1 MSYIKNRWYCA
12 AWGHEVVRDPFTRTL
27 LNEKVVLYR
36 TEQGHPVALSNV
48 CPHRFAP
55 MHQGRLRGDDIEC
68 PYHGLRFSPD
78 GACALNPHGSMIPPG
93 LRLKSYPVID
103 RYAMVW
109 IWMGEA
115 DEADPALIPEFPAHD
130 DGGYKTV
137 GGMIPVK
144 GSYQLVADNLLDL
157 SHTQFLHPILVVP
170 DDPETRVEHDILQ
183 DGDTITTI
191 YNQRNTRPFGFTG
204 LIWPDAPERLD
215 GLSGVRWDAPAN
227 MLLKL
232 HFVSRDPGD
241 DRELRIWGAE
251 LVTPETETSC
261 HYFWSAS
268 RNFRL
273 DDDVFGQQLGDAIAN
288 VFRFEDGAMI
298 AEVQANMG
306 DETDLIAMRPV
317 ILPTDQAA
325 IRARRIVGKL
335 LRAEQNRKGEPKQV
349 MAQL

>member
-1 MSYIKNRWYCA
+1 LVSYIRNRWYCA
-12 AWGHEVVRDPFTRTL
+12 AWGYEVTRNPFTRTL
-27 LNEKVVLYR
+27 LNEKIVFYR
-36 TEQGHPVALSNV
+36 SNEDEPVALGNV

-55 MHQGRLRGDDIEC
+55 MHLGKLRGDDIEC

-78 GACALNPHGSMIPPG
+78 GLCAHNPHGELISPS
-93 LRLKSYPVID
+93 LRVKSYPVVD
-103 RYAMVW
+103 RYSMVW
-109 IWMGEA
+109 IWMGNA
-115 DEADPALIPEFPAHD
+115 GEADPDLIPEFPAHD

-137 GGMIPVK
+137 GGLISVN

-157 SHTQFLHPILVVP
+157 SHTQYLHPILVVP
-170 DDPETRVEHDILQ
+170 DDPDTKVEYEIVQ
-183 DGDTITTI
+183 DGDTITTE

-241 DRELRIWGAE
+241 FRELRIWGAE
-251 LVTPETETSC
+251 LVTPETDTSC
-261 HYFWSAS
+261 HYFWSAA
-268 RNFRL
+268 RDFRL
-273 DDDVFGQQLGDAIAN
+273 DDDAFGQQLGDAIAN
-288 VFRFEDGAMI
+288 VFTFEDGAMI

-306 DETDLIAMRPV
+306 GETDLIAMRPV

-325 IRARRIVGKL
+325 IRARRIVNRL
-335 LRAEQNRKGEPKQV
+335 LRAEQQDEI
-349 MAQL
+349 A